1 MAIAYIELAYNECS
15 HTADLRWPHRQAAH
29 SHCRYTPS
37 VSVIFGWPSFPQFQK
52 HLFFACCSWWI
63 SAYLGCYVFH
73 LTHVVVIILEN
84 SGLDQ
89 LTFPSSLWTAWGEI
103 CIHFSH
109 AFLQNLL
116 PEGCPQTTHELS
128 RTGQSKRPSA
138 RMGSRILL
146 WLAFTYR
153 TTYRCKRMYDCCA

>member
-1 MAIAYIELAYNECS
+1 MNVRTQQTLGGHTGKL
-15 HTADLRWPHRQAAH
+15 HTAIVATSIVATQPLSLLASFLDGH
-29 SHCRYTPS
+29 S
-37 VSVIFGWPSFPQFQK
+37 FLSFKK

-63 SAYLGCYVFH
+63 SAYLGCHVFH
-73 LTHVVVIILEN
+73 LTHVVVIVLEN

-89 LTFPSSLWTAWGEI
+89 LTFPSSLWTAWGES

-116 PEGCPQTTHELS
+116 PEGCPQTTRKLS
-128 RTGQSKRPSA
+128 RTGQSKRPSG